1 MSYLNPA
8 KENQILDKTEVPI
21 NLSSSISS
29 LMNNSNISLSNE
41 SPQSP
46 ANRRV
51 VKSCFWST
59 TIFSIN
65 FVSSILVIN
74 LAKW

>member
-1 MSYLNPA
+1 MSYSYPA
-8 KENQILDKTEVPI
+8 KENQALVNTDVPI
-21 NLSSSISS
+21 NISSSVSS
-29 LMNNSNISLSNE
+29 LMTNSSISLSNE
-41 SPQSP
+41 SPQLP